1 MTDKKISDLDK
12 IVAPLPAFIRHQTD
26 AACCVVLLQDTE
38 GEYHIVAEGKGWKAM
53 VVAAA
58 ARVLERAQHVTPEE
72 ARND

>member
-26 AACCVVLLQDTE
+26 AACCAVLMLDAD

-58 ARVLERAQHVTPEE
+58 ARILETAQHVKPEE